1 MKQETESFSSK
12 GNDPLGLGDLEQ
24 QLEDCA
30 NRFSQKVEEKFG
42 ESSDFG
48 RSMEELLMSSLRQ
61 AAKGVKTSMDR
72 VADTLGAAGFGG
84 AAAQPEQEEQ
94 LTQQAQKK
102 REKALRQ
109 LSFRNR
115 WQGGVITAA
124 GVVGAL
130 GFGLPL
136 VTGSFADSA
145 MLAFAGLL
153 VVSLV
158 LLGTGLDKLEFSG
171 FIRDLNRVVD
181 QRAALPLE
189 YLAQGMHMP
198 TKQLRRKLR
207 HYIRGK
213 RLTGWLDRSERFL
226 YLDLDSW
233 RKSLGEQ
240 PIEPEPAEEP
250 QEQAQPE
257 EQPEEAAPDVLTQLR
272 RFVALLEKERPMMAD
287 DPQAAEEL
295 KKLEASSRLILQWTE
310 KHPDSLPRVR
320 RLAEQY
326 VPMTMKLLYTYN
338 DLKLHNGE
346 NAAHVRRDIAGMLH
360 SLNLGFA
367 ALQDQLV
374 DDVAMDVTG
383 DIAAL
388 QGMLAWDG
396 LSDEAMLHTQSPEQ

>member
-12 GNDPLGLGDLEQ
+12 ANDPLGLGDLEQ

-42 ESSDFG
+42 GSSDFG

-171 FIRDLNRVVD
+171 FVRDLNRVID

-240 PIEPEPAEEP
+240 PIEPEPTEEP

-257 EQPEEAAPDVLTQLR
+257 EQPEEAALDVLTQLR
-272 RFVALLEKERPMMAD
+272 RFVTLLEKERPMMAD

-295 KKLEASSRLILQWTE
+295 QKLEASSRLILQWTE

-396 LSDEAMLHTQSPEQ
+396 LSDEAMLHTQPPEQ

>member
-1 MKQETESFSSK
+1 
-12 GNDPLGLGDLEQ
+12 
-24 QLEDCA
+24 
-30 NRFSQKVEEKFG
+30 
-42 ESSDFG
+42 
-48 RSMEELLMSSLRQ
+48 MSSLRQ

-124 GVVGAL
+124 GVVSAL

-158 LLGTGLDKLEFSG
+158 LLGTGLEKLEFSG
-171 FIRDLNRVVD
+171 FVRDLNRVVD

-240 PIEPEPAEEP
+240 PIESEPTEEP

-257 EQPEEAAPDVLTQLR
+257 EQPEEGAPDVLTQLR
-272 RFVALLEKERPMMAD
+272 RFVTLLEKERPMMAD

-295 KKLEASSRLILQWTE
+295 QKLEASSRLILQWTE

-396 LSDEAMLHTQSPEQ
+396 LSDEAMLHTQPPEQ